1 MINPGTTATQTCDT
15 SGTGVHF
22 TKTYDGSF
30 WYLEPTSGAYSNY
43 LGTWCGACRTDT
55 VAL

>member
-1 MINPGTTATQTCDT
+1 MIDPGKTVTQTCDT
-15 SGTGVHF
+15 CGAGVHF
-22 TKTYDGSF
+22 TKTYDGPF